1 MIPALREEILLY
13 IRTHKGATKSDVL
26 IDVCP
31 MMQVTGYD
39 IIMDLIGEGLV
50 KQDSSS
56 PYHTTL
62 WLTES
67 GHDLSEKVLHL
78 RGKVTDDVGEVSE

>member
-31 MMQVTGYD
+31 TMQVTGYD
-39 IIMDLIGEGLV
+39 TIMDLVQEGLV
-50 KQDSSS
+50 KQDNGS
-56 PYHTTL
+56 PFHTTL

-67 GHDLSEKVLHL
+67 GYDLSEKVLHL
-78 RGKVTDDVGEVSE
+78 RGKISDDAGKVV

>member
-26 IDVCP
+26 VDVCP
-31 MMQVTGYD
+31 TMQVTGYD
-39 IIMDLIGEGLV
+39 IIMDLVREGLV
-50 KQDSSS
+50 KQDNRS
-56 PYHTTL
+56 PFHATL

-67 GHDLSEKVLHL
+67 GYDLSEKVLRL
-78 RGKVTDDVGEVSE
+78 RGKTSDDAGEVV

>member
-13 IRTHKGATKSDVL
+13 IRDHRGATKSEVL
-26 IDVCP
+26 LHICP
-31 MMQVTGYD
+31 TMQVTGYD

-50 KQDSSS
+50 KQDSRS
-56 PYHTTL
+56 PFHTTL

-67 GHDLSEKVLHL
+67 GYDLSEKVLHL
-78 RGKVTDDVGEVSE
+78 RGKTSDDAEEVV